1 MLAIENNCVGC
12 EYCCNCGAD
21 RVELI
26 KCDCCG
32 DDSSAIWTDGYN
44 QLCETCLWEV
54 ISEMI
59 FGDRSITKMLK
70 AAEMFEI
77 PTGKVEF
84 DNGEE
89 RYWFDNNDREWL
101 SKEEAINRIYQILE
115 DWYYYDTD
123 EFLKIAKIDDWKRFS

>member
-1 MLAIENNCVGC
+1 MITFENQCVGC
-12 EYCCNCGAD
+12 EHCGNCGAN
-21 RVELI
+21 RVEVV
-26 KCDCCG
+26 KCDGCG
-32 DDSSAIWTDGYN
+32 DDSAAIWTDGYN
-44 QLCETCLWEV
+44 QFCETCLWEV

-77 PTGKVEF
+77 PTGKG
-84 DNGEE
+84 NLGSGEE
-89 RYWFDNNDREWL
+89 IYWVDNNEEWFF
-101 SKEEAINRIYQILE
+101 KEEAINRIYQILE